1 MYSFIV
7 LKCVPFFPGHE
18 HLKLI
23 FDFSVWVLKAHPDD
37 GLKVTSKDFNEN
49 MFFSSRH
56 ERGAKK
62 NSESTLGNFLI
73 FNLVYLWKSLPE
85 LS

>member
-1 MYSFIV
+1 MF
-7 LKCVPFFPGHE
+7 LFFFSGHE

-37 GLKVTSKDFNEN
+37 GLKVTSKVKGN